1 MTSGSV
7 SAVST
12 GMSSMTGVSS
22 ITGASRMTPLERDNK
37 KLKKQK
43 KVYETRIASLQTQ
56 LSEIQQIV
64 PELMSKSKSQIQ
76 KLETVIE
83 TQRQESDE
91 KEKKMEEEIAQ
102 LREQNEQLQA
112 ATRSRLQSS
121 GAEAQEEIDQ
131 LKMRL
136 EAREA
141 TIKKLEMLAN
151 TGKSRRGKLMRKKK
165 KKPKDGDDG
174 EVSVLSGASSWATE
188 QQSVA
193 YSVTND
199 TVFSTM

>member
-1 MTSGSV
+1 
-7 SAVST
+7 
-12 GMSSMTGVSS
+12 MTGVSS
-22 ITGASRMTPLERDNK
+22 ITGASRLTPLERDNK

-64 PELMSKSKSQIQ
+64 PELMSKSKSQIT
-76 KLETVIE
+76 KLEAVIE
-83 TQRQESDE
+83 TQRQDAQE
-91 KEKKMEEEIAQ
+91 KEQALEAEIQ
-102 LREQNEQLQA
+102 KLREQNEALQA

-121 GAEAQEEIDQ
+121 DVDRQDEIDQ
-131 LKMRL
+131 LKLRL

-141 TIKKLEMLAN
+141 TIQKLEMLA
-151 TGKSRRGKLMRKKK
+151 TSGKSFRKKGGKILRKKK
-165 KKPKDGDDG
+165 KKPGIGNDG
-174 EVSVLSGASSWATE
+174 ESVMSGSSWGTE

-199 TVFSTM
+199 TVFSAL